1 MVKKIIRILVI
12 LPAILFITMGL
23 RWIVAPTGIAQE
35 LGLTL
40 MDGVGLSSQI
50 GDMSAYFLTLG
61 ICALMGV
68 VTENRIWFYPPVILL
83 ALTALGRILA
93 WLSYDASF
101 AGALIAPEILIAA
114 LWYFGSAKICDT
126 ARS

>member
-1 MVKKIIRILVI
+1 MIKIIRILLI

-23 RWIVAPTGIAQE
+23 RWIVAPTGIAGE

-50 GDMSAYFLTLG
+50 GDMSAFFLTLG
-61 ICALMGV
+61 LCALMGV
-68 VTENRIWFYPPVILL
+68 VTENRTWFYPPVIML
-83 ALTALGRILA
+83 ALTALGRVLA
-93 WLSYDASF
+93 WLLYDASF
-101 AGALIAPEILIAA
+101 AGALIAPEVLIAL
-114 LWYFGSAKICDT
+114 LWYFGSAKICQK